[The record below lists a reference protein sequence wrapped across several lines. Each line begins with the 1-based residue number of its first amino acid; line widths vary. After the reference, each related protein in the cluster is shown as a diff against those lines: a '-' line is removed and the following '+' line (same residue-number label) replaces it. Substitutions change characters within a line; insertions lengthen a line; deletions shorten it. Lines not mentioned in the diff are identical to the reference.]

1 MNYLLQGLGVFLG
14 VVAGTVVTIL
24 TQLYFAKREETQ
36 QTQNLKFE
44 LKLNVSKIDT
54 WLEKLEKYRQ
64 AVNGDTLHNWS
75 DYFDIGKAVSV
86 TANAMFTSG
95 LLYKVLDKDD
105 IAALQKLFDWLSPA
119 GEQYMNNRLG
129 QHQRLFTSLRL
140 DERMR
145 SEWIQTHK
153 PDAVE
158 SADVWQKDF
167 CDHRMKLK
175 GIIGKL

>member
-1 MNYLLQGLGVFLG
+1 MNYFLHGFGVFLG
-14 VVAGTVVTIL
+14 VLADTVVTIL
-24 TQLYFAKREETQ
+24 TQLYFAKRGQTQ
-36 QTQNLKFE
+36 QTQNLKVE
-44 LKLNVSKIDT
+44 LELNVSKIDT
-54 WLEKLEKYRQ
+54 WLEKLEKYRH
-64 AVNGDTLHNWS
+64 AVNGDALHNWS

-105 IAALQKLFDWLSPA
+105 IAALQKLFDGLSPA

-140 DERMR
+140 DERM

-153 PDAVE
+153 PDAVV
-158 SADVWQKDF
+158 SALGSGRRIFVTTA
-167 CDHRMKLK
+167 
-175 GIIGKL
+175 